1 MGRKIRVRNAGWH
14 SKSGRASGI
23 SAALVMISIAWAVGA
38 ARSHGGAAD
47 HPSTLR
53 VENVRFTPRDATTAT
68 ITFDI
73 GWENSWR
80 HESNHDAAWVF
91 FKVRPEGATEWRH
104 VRLAA
109 DRVLN
114 PTGYG
119 QAAEGTRLDLIVP
132 DGPDGFTGLF
142 VRRAAYGLGKV
153 TAQDVTA
160 VCDLASV
167 PGLTPDR
174 KADIRGFGVDMVFIP
189 AGPFE
194 LGGGTSPN
202 RFYLVTDAADSSRPF
217 RVTGPG
223 AIPTG
228 QQPGRLW
235 ARRGCQPEDGGE
247 IPATF
252 PNGYAAIYCMKK
264 CITGVQYAGFLNSLP
279 PERAETF
286 WDKSVQPMARSGT
299 GADATYTATSDG
311 KGHLNCN
318 GLSWADGATFA
329 AWAGLRPMTELEY
342 EKITRGP
349 ITAGWDTGD
358 TLNHPSF
365 WGVTNMNGWRSPV
378 ERPVTVANATGRN
391 FRGMHG
397 PGTTTLPADWPQ
409 EDAVGTGFRGSH
421 GESGNPSYRRRADTV
436 ATDRQWNYWR
446 GVRTAPSGVG
456 L

>member
-38 ARSHGGAAD
+38 ARSHGGAPD
-47 HPSTLR
+47 YPSTLR
-53 VENVRFTPRDATTAT
+53 VEHVRLTARDATTAT

-73 GWENSWR
+73 GWEHSWR

-91 FKVRPEGATEWRH
+91 FKVRPEGAAEWRH

-119 QAAEGTRLDLIVP
+119 QAADGTRLDLIVP
-132 DGPDGFTGLF
+132 DGADGFTGLLA
-142 VRRAAYGLGKV
+142 RRAAYGLGRV
-153 TAQDVTA
+153 TAKDVTA
-160 VCDLASV
+160 VCDRGSV
-167 PGLTPDR
+167 PGFTPDT
-174 KADIRGFGVDMVFIP
+174 KVEIRGFGIDMVFVP

-202 RFYLVTDAADSSRPF
+202 RFYRVNDTADSSQPF

-247 IPATF
+247 IPAAF

-264 CITGVQYAGFLNSLP
+264 CITGFQYAGLLNTLP
-279 PERAETF
+279 PARAEARSPP
-286 WDKSVQPMARSGT
+286 DAQRMARSET
-299 GADATYTATSDG
+299 GGNVTYRATSDG
-311 KGHLNCN
+311 DGHINLS
-318 GLSWADGATFA
+318 GLSWAGRLA
-329 AWAGLRPMTELEY
+329 AGGCRRHRVP
-342 EKITRGP
+342 R
-349 ITAGWDTGD
+349 
-358 TLNHPSF
+358 
-365 WGVTNMNGWRSPV
+365 RS
-378 ERPVTVANATGRN
+378 
-391 FRGMHG
+391 
-397 PGTTTLPADWPQ
+397 
-409 EDAVGTGFRGSH
+409 
-421 GESGNPSYRRRADTV
+421 RRE
-436 ATDRQWNYWR
+436 W
-446 GVRTAPSGVG
+446 
-456 L
+456 